1 MMQLLDALTGD
12 AEVAALLS
20 DNAQVAAILRF
31 EDALAHAEAE
41 LGLIAAAARDGIS
54 AGIRRFDPDWD
65 DLRGGMARDGVVV
78 PSLVRQL
85 RAAIDEPHRSGLH
98 FGATSQDAIDTALVL
113 QLARIIPILLARLE
127 VVLTS
132 LDEVEL
138 RYGSRPLMAH
148 TRMQAALP
156 FTVADKLQTWRL
168 PLQRQRAE
176 LLGLSDYILVVQLGG
191 PIGDRSSFHGKGDA
205 IAERLAAIL
214 GIGNAA
220 AWHSDR
226 DRIVALGSRLASLCG
241 VLGKLG
247 VDVTLLSQSER
258 GDVVVEGT
266 GQSSAMPH
274 KANPIAAEVLVAI
287 ARKTAGLAGILQAV
301 LVHEEE
307 RSGAA
312 WTTEWLTLPEM
323 LTLTAASLSLAS
335 RLTSQLSFR

>member
-1 MMQLLDALTGD
+1 MGQLLDALTGD
-12 AEVAALLS
+12 AEVATLLS
-20 DNAQVAAILRF
+20 DEAQVAGILRF
-31 EDALAHAEAE
+31 EDALAHAEADV
-41 LGLIAAAARDGIS
+41 GLITAETRDAIS
-54 AGIRRFDPDWD
+54 AGIRRFRPDWD
-65 DLRGGMARDGVVV
+65 GLRAGMARDGVVV
-78 PSLVRQL
+78 PELIRQL
-85 RAAIDEPHRSGLH
+85 RATIGEPHGAGLH
-98 FGATSQDAIDTALVL
+98 FGATSQDAVDTALVL
-113 QLARIIPILLARLE
+113 LLAQIIPILLARFDAL
-127 VVLTS
+127 LAS
-132 LDEVEL
+132 LDELE
-138 RYGSRPLMAH
+138 RQFGTRPLMAH

-156 FTVADKLQTWRL
+156 FTVAGKLQTWRL
-168 PLQRQRAE
+168 PLQRQRAK

-191 PIGDRSSFHGKGDA
+191 PIGDRSSFHGRGDA

-226 DRIVALGSRLASLCG
+226 DRIVSLGSRLASLCG

-247 VDVTLLSQSER
+247 VDVSLLSQSER